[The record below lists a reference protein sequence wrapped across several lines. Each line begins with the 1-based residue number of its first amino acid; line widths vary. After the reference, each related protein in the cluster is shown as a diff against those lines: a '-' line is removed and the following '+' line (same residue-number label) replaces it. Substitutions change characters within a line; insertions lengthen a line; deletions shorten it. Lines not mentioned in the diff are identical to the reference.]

1 MKEKTLARNYTAIRE
16 DYRFD
21 ASIFNEDPRRVAV
34 VKYIIEKRLKETDRI
49 LILLYIDCKSYR
61 KLGERMNLSHATVGH
76 EVQRIKR
83 FILDEYGRLKDNY
96 KIV

>member
-21 ASIFNEDPRRVAV
+21 GSIFNNDPRRVAV

-83 FILDEYGRLKDNY
+83 FILDEYERLKDNY

>member
-21 ASIFNEDPRRVAV
+21 ASIFNDDPRRVAV

-83 FILDEYGRLKDNY
+83 FILDEYERLKDNY